1 MVTRRSFMGQVGL
14 ISAAAPFL
22 TEAALAKETRANA
35 PAGLK
40 LAHLDSNENPL
51 GPPASAIEA
60 IRRGAPDVGRY
71 CFEEI
76 APFAQSVATLE
87 QVKAQEVLVG
97 VGSSDIITAA
107 VCAFASD
114 TRPMIT
120 ATPSYD
126 IVVKLARDL
135 GRKVVELP
143 LTPQSA
149 YPVQQLAAEAQKA
162 GGGLIYLVN
171 PNNPTSSLTPD
182 SDIQWLA
189 THLPAN
195 TVLLVDEAYLEFAD
209 PGKAQSAVRYVREG
223 GSVIVSRTFSK
234 IFGMAGAR
242 AGYGCGRADLIAS
255 MEPFMDNIIPIL
267 GLRAAV
273 AAFAEKASLVPQR
286 RATNTRIR
294 SEFCSWLRS
303 QKLSFIEPHANFVF
317 IDVGRDVKAFGAAMK
332 TKGVAVGRQFPP
344 FNNMCRVTI
353 GTDDDMRRFREAYK
367 ALPAQS

>member
-1 MVTRRSFMGQVGL
+1 MVTRRSFMGQVGI

-22 TEAALAKETRANA
+22 TEAALAKETRAGA
-35 PAGLK
+35 PAGVK
-40 LAHLDSNENPL
+40 LVHLDANENAA

-60 IRRGAPDVGRY
+60 IRKGAPDVGRY

-76 APFAQSVATLE
+76 APFAQSIATLE
-87 QVKAQEVLVG
+87 QIKAEEVLVG

-107 VCAFASD
+107 ICAFASD
-114 TRPMIT
+114 TKPMIT

-143 LTPQSA
+143 LTAQSA
-149 YPVQQLAAEAQKA
+149 YPVQALAAEAQKA

-182 SDIQWLA
+182 ADIEWLA

-195 TVLLVDEAYLEFAD
+195 TTLLVDEAYLEFAE
-209 PGKAQSAVRYVREG
+209 PAKAQSAMRYVRD
-223 GSVIVSRTFSK
+223 GSNVIVSRTFSK

-242 AGYGCGRADLIAS
+242 AGYGCARTNLIES
-255 MEPFMDNIIPIL
+255 MTPFMDNIIPVL
-267 GLRAAV
+267 GLRAA
-273 AAFAEKASLVPQR
+273 AAALAEKSTLVPQR
-286 RATNTRIR
+286 RANNTRIR
-294 SEFCSWLRS
+294 SEFCAWLKT

-332 TKGVAVGRQFPP
+332 AKGVAVGRQFPP

-353 GTDDDMRRFREAYK
+353 GTDNDMRRFREAYR
-367 ALPAQS
+367 ALAG